1 MKTIIFY
8 QSENEI
14 SFNLESNQKETIN
27 TLVGNFYKRVDLFKR
42 SNAKFFNF
50 SQPILLRIENET
62 INFVDSSIKT
72 ETVLNTGVSF
82 KALQMK
88 CKLQWNKKGRNR
100 FKTNVSV
107 CIDAVNM
114 TVETFTNEDYEKL
127 NDSLK
132 QLKDSF

>member
-42 SNAKFFNF
+42 SNAKYFNF
-50 SQPILLRIENET
+50 SEPILLRIENE
-62 INFVDSSIKT
+62 NT

-100 FKTNVSV
+100 FKNNVSV
-107 CIDAVNM
+107 CVDAVNM
-114 TVETFTNEDYEKL
+114 TVETFTNSDYEQL
-127 NDSLK
+127 NENLK
-132 QLKDSF
+132 